1 MTTTADPTAPERR
14 SEHRRGYVLVL
25 LGATL
30 FGINASVSKV
40 VLDGGLEPARLTA
53 LRCTGAA
60 LGLLLLLKVLRPTPL
75 RLPRE
80 DWKNIVVLGLS
91 GAALLQWLYFVA
103 LDRLPV
109 GIALLLEFTAPLM
122 VAVWSSVVLRHVV
135 SRRVW
140 LALGL
145 ALAGLALVAQVW
157 TDVGL
162 DVVGVLAAL
171 AAAGFLATFHLVG
184 KQMVDKHD
192 PLVLSFWM
200 FVVASVFW
208 AVAQPWWDF
217 DPSVLTEPTSMLG
230 RLDQFTIP
238 VWVGVAWVVVL
249 GTLAPYALEVAGL
262 RHLTATTTG
271 IVSMIEPVIAAAVAW
286 LWLEETLNGVQL
298 VGGALVL
305 LGIGLVQ
312 LARTP
317 EDLAGEPVVAADG
330 AV

>member
-1 MTTTADPTAPERR
+1 MTTTPDPPAREHR

-25 LGATL
+25 VGATL
-30 FGINASVSKV
+30 FGVNASVSKV

-60 LGLLLLLKVLRPTPL
+60 LGVLFVLKVLRPTPL
-75 RLPRE
+75 RLPRR
-80 DWKNIVVLGLS
+80 DWRNIVVLGLS

-122 VAVWSSVVLRHVV
+122 VALYSSIVLRHVV
-135 SRRVW
+135 ARQVW

-171 AAAGFLATFHLVG
+171 TAAGFLATFHLVG
-184 KQMVDKHD
+184 KQMVDQHD

-200 FVVASVFW
+200 FVVASAFW
-208 AVAQPWWDF
+208 AVAQPWWNF
-217 DPSVLTEPTSMLG
+217 EPSVLTETTSMLG

-238 VWVGVAWVVVL
+238 LWLGVLWVIVL

-286 LWLEETLNGVQL
+286 LWLEETLNRIQL

-305 LGIGLVQ
+305 VGIGLVQ
-312 LARTP
+312 VARTP
-317 EDLAGEPVVAADG
+317 EDLVGEPVVAADG

>member
-1 MTTTADPTAPERR
+1 MTTTVDPTAPDRR

-30 FGINASVSKV
+30 FGVNASVSKV

-75 RLPRE
+75 QLPRE
-80 DWKNIVVLGLS
+80 DWKKIVVLGLS

-135 SRRVW
+135 SRQVW

-217 DPSVLTEPTSMLG
+217 DPSVLTESTSMLG

-271 IVSMIEPVIAAAVAW
+271 IVSMIEPVIAAGVAW